1 MRYLARVGVLVLLA
15 GALLL
20 TAAPALA
27 QIEQATIKVGGSMIC
42 EL

>member
-1 MRYLARVGVLVLLA
+1 MRHLARGVVLVLLA
-15 GALLL
+15 GAMLF
-20 TAAPALA
+20 AASPALA